1 MGIGFRE
8 GIMYFCKRKSID
20 TNDMKKLLLL
30 AAMLLMA
37 GMANAKV
44 VEKTFTVRGHCGMCK
59 NRIETVA
66 TGSEGVQEAAY
77 DLQAQSLRLVYDTKV
92 TSANKV
98 LKRIAAIGYDAG
110 RFKAP
115 KEVYEALEPCC
126 HYREIEGVNDQDH
139 EHGEGHHHAE

>member
-1 MGIGFRE
+1 
-8 GIMYFCKRKSID
+8 MYFCKRKSID
-20 TNDMKKLLLL
+20 TNDMKRILLM
-30 AAMLLMA
+30 AAMLLVA

-66 TGSEGVQEAAY
+66 MGTEGVQEAAY
-77 DLQAQSLRLVYDTKV
+77 DLEAQSLRLVYDTKA
-92 TSANKV
+92 TSPNKV

-115 KEVYEALEPCC
+115 QDVYEALEPCC
-126 HYREIEGVNDQDH
+126 HYREIEGVNTESH